1 MKQQKRNK
9 LSEALLET
17 QEKIKESWK
26 AENGEREAQTLARR
40 KREAEIAE
48 RERREAMVP
57 AAALAV
63 CWHYRRLIKEEI
75 IAPIQALTGT
85 KQETTIR
92 RHYCCKVP
100 EQDLVFP
107 AKNYSIKGEGRGN
120 GYYSN
125 SNGISL
131 EIKYEGTKSGF
142 ADFFLVAMVQW
153 SDTYYSDPISRIVDC
168 LNSTGGMV
176 QRMLENQCPYLLDE
190 FLPAIRKAE
199 DAMFNNHIEAEKG
212 RINKLRETAEELEK
226 VALSTPSMLEVIAR
240 GDELGGN

>member
-1 MKQQKRNK
+1 MKAEKKKK

-17 QEKIKESWK
+17 QEKIKPSWK
-26 AENGEREAQTLARR
+26 EEHGEREAQTLARR
-40 KREAEIAE
+40 KREAKIAE
-48 RERREAMVP
+48 RKRREAMVP

-75 IAPIQALTGT
+75 IAPQALNGT
-85 KQETTIR
+85 RQETTIR
-92 RHYCCKVP
+92 RYYCCRVP

-107 AKNYSIKGEGRGN
+107 VKNYSIKKEGRAN
-120 GYYSN
+120 NYCSN
-125 SNGISL
+125 LNGISL
-131 EIKYEGTKSGF
+131 EIKYKETKSGF
-142 ADFFLVAMVQW
+142 ADFFLVAVVQW
-153 SDTYYSDPISRIVDC
+153 SDTYDSDPISRIVDC

-199 DAMFNNHIEAEKG
+199 DAVFNNHIEAEKG
-212 RINKLRETAEELEK
+212 RINRLREQAEELEK